1 MNWFKKLLLAFSVG
15 AVSFA
20 AAAEDQV
27 WTNMPESRFA
37 REINLTRCVDWNHKG
52 DYKILFPE
60 TDLSCVKPFLKTLAQ
75 RNAFEVPRATRR
87 GGFKANFMYG
97 DWELVGYSEFWKGDI
112 DDSVW
117 NKELAAFSSLIVGE
131 DSTLTWAGQKGE
143 IKPSLSYWGLY
154 RNIRYHAHKRRK
166 NLPDFQPAGS
176 TERIVLSPCTQLV
189 KTCLIVTGVQ
199 ILVDGSQMNGRLVYR
214 KKTNTSP

>member
-1 MNWFKKLLLAFSVG
+1 MNWFKKLLFAFSAG

-60 TDLSCVKPFLKTLAQ
+60 TDLSCVKPLLKTLAQ
-75 RNAFEVPRATRR
+75 RNAFEVPRPTRR
-87 GGFKANFMYG
+87 GGFNANFMYG
-97 DWELVGYSEFWKGDI
+97 DWELVGYGEFWKGDI

-117 NKELAAFSSLIVGE
+117 DKELAA
-131 DSTLTWAGQKGE
+131 
-143 IKPSLSYWGLY
+143 
-154 RNIRYHAHKRRK
+154 
-166 NLPDFQPAGS
+166 
-176 TERIVLSPCTQLV
+176 
-189 KTCLIVTGVQ
+189 
-199 ILVDGSQMNGRLVYR
+199 
-214 KKTNTSP
+214 